1 MSTPIRPSA
10 FMATASPETI
20 ARIRAAVP
28 AGLAAMSPLPA
39 LSAPVRAWL
48 DADSD
53 DEGGPDLSAVVRAF
67 VDLPDDVGLDDD
79 DAEQAPPSVM
89 HAPA

>member
-1 MSTPIRPSA
+1 MPTPIRPSA
-10 FMATASPETI
+10 FIATASPETI

-48 DADSD
+48 DADRD
-53 DEGGPDLSAVVRAF
+53 DRGGPDLSAVVRAF
-67 VDLPDDVGLDDD
+67 VDLPDDISLDDD
-79 DAEQAPPSVM
+79 EDQQAPAAVRN
-89 HAPA
+89 ARA